1 MTAVSGK
8 EQLLEI
14 ARREMENA
22 MSGNLDL
29 APEVLEV
36 PTKRYVDPDQFE
48 VEVERIFKRVPLAL
62 ALTDEL
68 REIGSYK
75 SMEVAGVPV
84 LMTRTLEGEIKAFVN
99 TCSHRGAMIV
109 PEESCGEARDFSC
122 PYHAWLYDL
131 EGNLVSVFDD
141 SNFGKFDKEDFGLTP
156 LPVAERAGLIWV
168 TLNPKSTL
176 DIDKFLS
183 GYDEVLKFLDFENHV
198 VVGKQP
204 LEGPN
209 WKVAYDGYRDFYHVP
224 ILHRNTFGPDGP
236 YQADYYAW
244 GPHVRVSSPKG
255 HERLADI
262 PEDQWTT
269 DDITGGVWTIF
280 PNISI
285 AGTPSTGYMVSM
297 MFPGKSVME
306 SHTIQNF
313 TRPEPVAEGEEKGLE
328 DHMKFMA
335 YVVGDEDYYTGLRV
349 QRALDTGAK
358 DISMFGRNENGGQL
372 FHRWVQALV
381 ETPDEKL
388 NELLEK
394 GLDRSGF

>member
-1 MTAVSGK
+1 MTAISGR
-8 EQLLEI
+8 EQLMEI
-14 ARREMENA
+14 TRREIENA

-29 APEVLEV
+29 APSVLEV
-36 PTKRYVDPDQFE
+36 PTERYIDPEQWE
-48 VEVERIFKRVPLAL
+48 LEVERIFKRLPLAL
-62 ALTDEL
+62 AFTDEL

-84 LMTRTLEGEIKAFVN
+84 LITRTIEGELKAFVN
-99 TCSHRGAMIV
+99 MCSHRGAIIV
-109 PEESCGEARDFSC
+109 DEGCGEARDFSC

-131 EGNLVSVFDD
+131 EGNLQSIFDD
-141 SNFGKFDKEDFGLTP
+141 SNFGEIDKAEFGLTP

-168 TLNPKSTL
+168 TLNPTSNVN
-176 DIDKFLS
+176 IDTFLS
-183 GYDEVLKFLDFENHV
+183 GYADVLDHLGFKNHV

-204 LEGPN
+204 LDGPN

-262 PEDQWTT
+262 PEDQWNT

-297 MFPGKSVME
+297 MFPGKSVTE

-313 TRPEPVAEGEEKGLE
+313 TRPESVPEGEEKELE
-328 DHMKFMA
+328 DHMKFMS
-335 YVVGDEDYYTGLRV
+335 YVVGEEDYYTGKRV
-349 QRALDTGAK
+349 QRSLATGAK
-358 DISMFGRNENGGQL
+358 KVSMFGRNENGGQL

-381 ETPDEKL
+381 KTPDEKL

-394 GLDRSGF
+394 GIDN